1 MAFRGRGRGRG
12 GFGGGFR
19 IAKQVPFELFPEIE
33 ELGTAAGVKEN
44 ISLAIW
50 FLSFRS
56 TGTSLLTIL
65 KMKMKPQKVS
75 IKIQVIETQRAEIE
89 RFSDRK
95 SEKTRTKPPLSHFIR
110 MEPDYVP
117 AELAKGEKREK
128 CGVKRMK
135 WTPDADMRRLDVFE
149 KLEQKYQGQGAD
161 EKENEEEEGDEN
173 AEEEEQEHRH
183 DGDYNQNRDFDDDED
198 DFNMADDNDGM
209 TFSSLLFSSFFDFA
223 HPYLPPPAIFTCF
236 NVWHA
241 MLIILLFCR

>member
-1 MAFRGRGRGRG
+1 MSGSNNIPTIRQKAAIFLRLSMAFRGRGRGRG

-50 FLSFRS
+50 YSKF
-56 TGTSLLTIL
+56 
-65 KMKMKPQKVS
+65 QKYWNS
-75 IKIQVIETQRAEIE
+75 SPYYLEDEHEASEKTQRTEIE

-95 SEKTRTKPPLSHFIR
+95 SEKTRTKAPLSHFIR

-117 AELAKGEKREK
+117 AELAKGEKKEK
-128 CGVKRMK
+128 RTMKRMK
-135 WTPDADMRRLDVFE
+135 WTPDADMQKLDIFE

-161 EKENEEEEGDEN
+161 EKENEEEEEDEN
-173 AEEEEQEHRH
+173 VEEDEQEYSD

-198 DFNMADDNDGM
+198 DFNMADDND
-209 TFSSLLFSSFFDFA
+209 DE
-223 HPYLPPPAIFTCF
+223 PIF
-236 NVWHA
+236 
-241 MLIILLFCR
+241 